1 MTACPFTSSVRV
13 RDSIQLATDVFLPK
27 GEGPFPVILERTPYG
42 RHMTSRSERTVEN
55 ATAATRAE
63 LAAYFGDHGY
73 AVVYQDCR
81 GRYGSE
87 GRFSK
92 YLLEGSDGF
101 DTCEWLLKQ
110 PWCDGRILTM
120 GLSYAAHT
128 QAALGCLDAPGIVAQ
143 VMDSGGFADAWRGGI
158 RSFGAFELKQ
168 VTWAHQQA
176 ILSPEAQADPVMKAA
191 LEAEDMREWFLRLPW
206 KQGHSPLRH
215 HPDYEAYVFEQW
227 RHGAFDEY
235 WKQVGIW
242 AAGFYDRY
250 CDADTVHLGSWFDV
264 YPLGT
269 VTNYIGLKKA
279 GRGPQ
284 RLIMG
289 PWTHGDRSITQF
301 GEVDFGADATI
312 DSWAGDWKSYRLRFF
327 DTVTKKAPDNEPP
340 VRLFMMGGGSGGKT
354 AEGRLHHG
362 GRWVSLS
369 DFPAPETKFVDYH
382 FHEGVLS
389 PAAPQTGAEPLSFD
403 FDPSNPV
410 PTLGHGLTRETT
422 VKGGVFDQVETADL
436 LGAKPPYLPLSAR
449 SDVLVF
455 QTETLSQPTQIVGP
469 LVATLW
475 VETNGP
481 DTDFTAKLIDVYPAS
496 ESYPRGYAMILADG
510 IMRLRYN
517 EDPARPRMRK
527 PGEVT
532 KIQIVLAPTANLFAP
547 GHRIRV
553 DVSSSNF
560 PKYDVNPNTGEPE
573 GNSRRKRV
581 AINTVYVDAARPSH
595 ITLPILPLT

>member
-1 MTACPFTSSVRV
+1 MSASVRTAKV
-13 RDSIQLATDVFLPK
+13 RTRDGIELATDVYLPSES
-27 GEGPFPVILERTPYG
+27 GRFPVIFERTPYG
-42 RHMTSRSERTVEN
+42 RHLHSRSERTALE
-55 ATAATRAE
+55 ATPFSRSALAE
-63 LAAYFGDHGY
+63 FFGQKGY

-81 GRYGSE
+81 GRYGSN

-92 YLLEGSDGF
+92 YLSEGADGV
-101 DTCEWLLKQ
+101 DSCEWILKQ

-128 QAALGCLDAPGIVAQ
+128 QAALGCLDAPGVVAQ

-176 ILSPEAQADPVMKAA
+176 ILSPEAEADPVMKAA
-191 LEAEDMREWFLRLPW
+191 LEAEDMRAWFMRLPW
-206 KQGHSPLRH
+206 QKGQSPLRH

-227 RHGAFDEY
+227 EHGTFDEY

-250 CDADTVHLGSWFDV
+250 SKASCIHLGSWFDV

-269 VTNYIGLKKA
+269 VTNYIGLRKA
-279 GRGPQ
+279 ERGPQ

-289 PWTHGDRSITQF
+289 PWTHGDRSITHF
-301 GEVDFGADATI
+301 GDVDFGHHATI
-312 DSWAGDWKSYRLRFF
+312 DSWAGDWQSYRLRFF
-327 DTVTKKAPDNEPP
+327 ESVTKGAPDHEPS
-340 VRLFMMGGGSGGKT
+340 VRLFVMGGGSGSKT
-354 AEGRLHHG
+354 AEGRLDHG
-362 GRWVSLS
+362 GRWIGLS
-369 DFPAPETKFVDYH
+369 DFPAPETRFVDY
-382 FHEGVLS
+382 FFQDGQLS
-389 PAAPQTGAEPLSFD
+389 DQPPGANAAPISYD
-403 FDPSNPV
+403 FDPADPV

-436 LGAKPPYLPLSAR
+436 LGAKPPYLPLASR
-449 SDVLVF
+449 HDVLVF
-455 QTETLSQPTQIVGP
+455 QTEALAEPTQVVGP

-475 VETNGP
+475 VSTDGP
-481 DTDFTAKLIDVYPAS
+481 DTDFTAKLVDVYPAS
-496 ESYPRGYAMILADG
+496 KDYPHGYAMILADG

-517 EDPARPRMRK
+517 EDPANPRMRK
-527 PGEVT
+527 PGEIT
-532 KIQIVLAPTANLFAP
+532 RIEIVLAPTANLFAK

-553 DVSSSNF
+553 DISSSNF

-573 GNSRRKRV
+573 GRARRKRV
-581 AINTVYVDAARPSH
+581 AVNTVYVDAERPSH